1 MTARFAGGC
10 STACELRRGRLTAR
24 AWEQEAARYIETY
37 KQYES
42 KPADAIQGRTE
53 PDYLSR
59 LTAALTTVR
68 GINRT
73 DVLTLGG
80 ALRSMAGIMQ
90 ARPCAHGPGAISAL
104 ARPGL
109 AGDQSVIAGA
119 AVAPAWFPAPLDT
132 IVEGFVWPVV
142 LVARYT

>member
-1 MTARFAGGC
+1 MRAQ
-10 STACELRRGRLTAR
+10 LTAG
-24 AWEQEAARYIETY
+24 AWAQEAARYIETY

-80 ALRSMAGIMQ
+80 ALRSMADIMQ
-90 ARPCAHGPGAISAL
+90 ACAFL
-104 ARPGL
+104 N
-109 AGDQSVIAGA
+109 
-119 AVAPAWFPAPLDT
+119 
-132 IVEGFVWPVV
+132 
-142 LVARYT
+142 

>member
-1 MTARFAGGC
+1 M
-10 STACELRRGRLTAR
+10 LTTR
-24 AWEQEAARYIETY
+24 PCPQEAARYIETY

-80 ALRSMAGIMQ
+80 ALRTMAYIMQ
-90 ARPCAHGPGAISAL
+90 ARPFCTNTL
-104 ARPGL
+104 LR
-109 AGDQSVIAGA
+109 
-119 AVAPAWFPAPLDT
+119 
-132 IVEGFVWPVV
+132 
-142 LVARYT
+142 